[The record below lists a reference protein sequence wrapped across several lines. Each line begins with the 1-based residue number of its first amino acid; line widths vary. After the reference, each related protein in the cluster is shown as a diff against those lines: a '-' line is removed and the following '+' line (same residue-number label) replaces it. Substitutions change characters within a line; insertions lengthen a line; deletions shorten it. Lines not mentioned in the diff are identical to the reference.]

1 MSSDAVLTLIVIVA
15 VVAALVSERVSPALT
30 ILAGV
35 IALLLF
41 GVIDADQAFAGFA
54 NPAPLTVA
62 ALYVLAAAAGRTRV
76 LETLVA
82 RVTVRPGARR
92 REPGERGSLARL
104 LVPTATASAFL
115 NNTPIVAMVI
125 PGVLSWTRRTGRSPS
140 RYLMPVSFAAIA
152 GGTVTLI
159 GTSTNLVV
167 SGLLQDAGYA
177 PLGLWEIGK
186 VGLPFAI
193 AGLITM
199 ILLTPLL
206 LPERRAPSETADAD
220 AREFTL
226 EMIVTDE
233 PGIAGHSVAEGGLR
247 SLQGVFLVEVER
259 DGHRISSV
267 RPDEILAVGDRLTF
281 AGNVTRV
288 LDLQEMRGLASAQ
301 ERHFSAAGSAIDR
314 RLYEAVV
321 APASGLVGQTLKQ
334 TGFRGRYGGAVIAIH
349 RAGGHVPGKLGEVP
363 LHAGDVL
370 LVLSGPAFRPRAL
383 DRRDF
388 LVVAPLSGD
397 GPPREEKAPLVGL
410 IILALLVLAG
420 TGVMDILLAAFL
432 AAFAVVALRILSPT
446 EARDSVDIDVIVVIA
461 ASFGF
466 GRGDRVQRSGGQSR
480 ERPGRA
486 IRQVRRPGAAVRRAS
501 RDDGADRAHH
511 QQRGRRAVVPGR
523 PQHRSRGG
531 ARPAPLRHR
540 HRDRRLVVV
549 PHTDRLPDQH
559 DGLRH
564 RRLPVRRLRA
574 PRPPAVGCDGHR
586 FHGRHTDRVAPSLR
600 TGSGAHPL
608 RYAQCVLRPPR
619 RSRVRERTAKESDPW
634 HTASPSFQATAPGRR
649 SPKPPSA
656 SSTRRAS
663 TSTGT
668 CRRPASTSSRPPA
681 PLCPTP

>member
-1 MSSDAVLTLIVIVA
+1 MSLDAVLTLAVIVA

-41 GVIDADQAFAGFA
+41 GVIDTDQAFAGFS

-82 RVTVRPGARR
+82 RVTRRAGTRR

-104 LVPTATASAFL
+104 LVPTAAASAFL

-125 PGVLSWTRRTGRSPS
+125 PGVLSWARRTGRSPS
-140 RYLMPVSFAAIA
+140 RYLMPVSFAAIV

-167 SGLLQDAGYA
+167 SGLLQDAGYP
-177 PLGLWEIGK
+177 PLGLWEISK

-334 TGFRGRYGGAVIAIH
+334 AGFRGRYGGAVIAIH
-349 RAGGHVPGKLGEVP
+349 RAGGHLAGKLGEVP

-410 IILALLVLAG
+410 IIVALLVLAG
-420 TGVMDILLAAFL
+420 TGLMDILLAAFL

-461 ASFGF
+461 ASFGLGAAIESSGLAANLASVLVEPF
-466 GRGDRVQRSGGQSR
+466 GRFGDLGLLFGVLLATMVLT
-480 ERPGRA
+480 ELITNNA
-486 IRQVRRPGAAVRRAS
+486 AAVLLFPVALNT
-501 RDDGADRAHH
+501 ALA
-511 QQRGRRAVVPGR
+511 A
-523 PQHRSRGG
+523 
-531 ARPAPLRHR
+531 
-540 HRDRRLVVV
+540 
-549 PHTDRLPDQH
+549 
-559 DGLRH
+559 GLD
-564 RRLPVRRLRA
+564 
-574 PRPPAVGCDGHR
+574 PRPFAIAIAIG
-586 FHGRHTDRVAPSLR
+586 
-600 TGSGAHPL
+600 
-608 RYAQCVLRPPR
+608 
-619 RSRVRERTAKESDPW
+619 
-634 HTASPSFQATAPGRR
+634 
-649 SPKPPSA
+649 A
-656 SSTRRAS
+656 SSSFLTPIGYQTNTMVYGIGGYRFGDYARL
-663 TSTGT
+663 GL
-668 CRRPASTSSRPPA
+668 
-681 PLCPTP
+681 PLSVVMVIVSMVAIPIAWPLH